1 VELAFVWDKLTP
13 AESADPAGVELEH
26 TMHGAWLAF
35 LQGRPPA
42 APGLPV
48 WPVYRQGTRPTMIFG
63 PRTHVEERPLESEL
77 RLWDGIL

>member
-1 VELAFVWDKLTP
+1 
-13 AESADPAGVELEH
+13 VELEH